1 MIQRRRLFFGPRG
14 VLRRFEPKNV
24 ENWGQEQIG
33 KEVATNAAST
43 TPNAAVWKLTKI
55 ESDTSSRW

>member
-1 MIQRRRLFFGPRG
+1 M
-14 VLRRFEPKNV
+14 LRRFEPKNV